1 MKLFKG
7 IGDLLRLGRDG
18 LFKSLKVVTAPL
30 KGIIVSLLTGAAKN
44 GIEGEVRERVLGF
57 LANEYEDKAMKKIV
71 EYVSHLF
78 NLLEKA
84 VAVFPDF
91 LEPSILKKLQELE
104 SAILKFLDRLDVRI
118 DEMKKDGKIT
128 NEELDIVVNM
138 IIFDLINDVKA
149 VFVDIMEMFKVD
161 EKKSSGLNQP
171 ITIMENILVDKPTVF
186 SQDALDSLKA
196 LKEKHTKKE

>member
-18 LFKSLKVVTAPL
+18 IFKSLKVVTAPL

-44 GIEGEVRERVLGF
+44 GIEGEVKERLLGF

-149 VFVDIMEMFKVD
+149 VFADVMEMFQVE
-161 EKKSSGLNQP
+161 EKKPVVIRDPIVSMKEVLEEKPSVFSSGASEY
-171 ITIMENILVDKPTVF
+171 I
-186 SQDALDSLKA
+186 KA
-196 LKEKHTKKE
+196 LKEKHAVKE